1 MADRDTLGTGE
12 PNRKTPD
19 PMASSGLGTDHSQNR
34 EPSGDI
40 RRMAGEAA
48 DAGRDSI
55 GAAQGRIRSLLET
68 QTGRAADQ
76 LGSVAN
82 ALHKAAEQ
90 LNEENNGTAAR
101 YAGQAADR
109 VEQVADMLRN
119 STVDDMVGQ
128 VERFARR
135 QPEVFVGAAF
145 AVGFLFARFVKSSGE
160 RRFRGAS
167 SSHLTG
173 GYGRHDRGHR
183 EHEQRDRD
191 YRDFGLQG
199 AGRTGQDALGGDRD
213 PGRDLGRDLAGR
225 SRGMAGGIAGS
236 AAMGS
241 GTAPRP
247 RSGLSS
253 GMTSSGMTSSGTT
266 SAAGGIARNEGS
278 ARPLSAASAP
288 ATAPRTRDA
297 AELVAGTTTPG
308 TTSVNTPGSTP
319 GATSENKP
327 ASGTPAQGM
336 KP

>member
-19 PMASSGLGTDHSQNR
+19 PMADRGANTGMGNDRSQNR
-34 EPSGDI
+34 GSSNDI
-40 RRMAGEAA
+40 NRMAGEAA
-48 DAGRDSI
+48 REASDAGRDTL

-68 QTGRAADQ
+68 QTDRAADQ

-90 LNEENNGTAAR
+90 LNDENNGTAAH

-109 VEQVADMLRN
+109 VERVADMLRN

-173 GYGRHDRGHR
+173 GYARHDRGHR
-183 EHEQRDRD
+183 GHDPEHHD
-191 YRDFGLQG
+191 YRDFGLRG
-199 AGRTGQDALGGDRD
+199 ADRAGQEALRTDH
-213 PGRDLGRDLAGR
+213 DLAGHR
-225 SRGMAGGIAGS
+225 RTGFGGPASMEGTGAGQ
-236 AAMGS
+236 
-241 GTAPRP
+241 P

-253 GMTSSGMTSSGTT
+253 GFASSGMTSATAINS
-266 SAAGGIARNEGS
+266 AGGGVGRNQES
-278 ARPLSAASAP
+278 PRPLNT
-288 ATAPRTRDA
+288 ATAATTAARTRDA
-297 AELVAGTTTPG
+297 AEMVA
-308 TTSVNTPGSTP
+308 GSTP
-319 GATSENKP
+319 GTAQGSTSDSKP
-327 ASGTPAQGM
+327 VAGTPIQGI

>member
-12 PNRKTPD
+12 PNRMASD
-19 PMASSGLGTDHSQNR
+19 PMARNSMANDGHGKDHSQSRAPSDDINR
-34 EPSGDI
+34 L
-40 RRMAGEAA
+40 AGEAA

-90 LNEENNGTAAR
+90 LNDENNGTAAR

-160 RRFRGAS
+160 RRFRSAS

-173 GYGRHDRGHR
+173 GYSRHERGHR
-183 EHEQRDRD
+183 DHD

-199 AGRTGQDALGGDRD
+199 ADRTGRDSLSGD
-213 PGRDLGRDLAGR
+213 RDLAGR
-225 SRGMAGGIAGS
+225 SRGMTSSGGGIAGS
-236 AAMGS
+236 AGMS
-241 GTAPRP
+241 GATAPRP

-253 GMTSSGMTSSGTT
+253 GMSSSGTTSTGMSSSGMTSSG
-266 SAAGGIARNEGS
+266 GGIARNQEGP
-278 ARPLSAASAP
+278 RPLGA
-288 ATAPRTRDA
+288 ATAATTSARTRDA
-297 AELVAGTTTPG
+297 AELVAG
-308 TTSVNTPGSTP
+308 STP
-319 GATSENKP
+319 GGTSENKP

>member
-19 PMASSGLGTDHSQNR
+19 PMANSGANSGLGSHRSENR
-34 EPSGDI
+34 GSSDDMN
-40 RRMAGEAA
+40 RLAGEAA
-48 DAGRDSI
+48 DAGRDTLD
-55 GAAQGRIRSLLET
+55 AAQGRIRSLLEM
-68 QTGRAADQ
+68 QTDRAADQ

-90 LNEENNGTAAR
+90 LNEENNGTAAH

-109 VEQVADMLRN
+109 VERVADMLRN

-173 GYGRHDRGHR
+173 GYGRHDRGRQDFGRHDQD
-183 EHEQRDRD
+183 HHD
-191 YRDFGLQG
+191 YRDFGLRG
-199 AGRTGQDALGGDRD
+199 ADRAGQEALRTDH
-213 PGRDLGRDLAGR
+213 DLAGHP
-225 SRGMAGGIAGS
+225 RGTAGGIAGS
-236 AAMGS
+236 ASAG
-241 GTAPRP
+241 GVNAPHP
-247 RSGLSS
+247 RSSLSS
-253 GMTSSGMTSSGTT
+253 GMASSGMTATTAITSAGGGIGRNQEGPRPLNTATAAT
-266 SAAGGIARNEGS
+266 SAA
-278 ARPLSAASAP
+278 
-288 ATAPRTRDA
+288 RTRDA
-297 AELVAGTTTPG
+297 AEMVA
-308 TTSVNTPGSTP
+308 GSTP
-319 GATSENKP
+319 GTMPGAASETKP
-327 ASGTPAQGM
+327 VSGTPIQGS